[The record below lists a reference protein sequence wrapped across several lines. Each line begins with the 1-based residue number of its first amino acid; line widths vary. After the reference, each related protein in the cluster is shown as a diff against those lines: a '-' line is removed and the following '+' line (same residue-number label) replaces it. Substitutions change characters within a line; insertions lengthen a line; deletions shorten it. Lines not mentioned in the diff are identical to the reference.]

1 MMIDLPDGDMPV
13 IFDDPKLMGEVFTN
27 YTVGCIELRLLVRKM
42 IEKHDADFED
52 YLTSFLFAVKVEMN
66 RQLRGR

>member
-1 MMIDLPDGDMPV
+1 MMIEIPDNEKPV
-13 IFDDPKLMGEVFTN
+13 TFSDPKLMADVFVNCTC
-27 YTVGCIELRLLVRKM
+27 GHIELRLFVRDI

-52 YLTSFLFAVKVEMN
+52 YLTAFLFAVKVEMN